1 MTMRTLPSFRA
12 ARMRT
17 AALALLAPALLGG
30 CDLVVMNP
38 AGDVARQQA
47 HLILWS
53 TGLMLLIIVPVIA
66 LTVLFA
72 WKYRHTNEDA
82 EYRPNWDHSTGLEL
96 IIWSAP
102 LLIVIALGALTWIST
117 HSLDPYRPLARIA
130 PGQPVAKNAKPL
142 EIQVVSLD
150 WKWLFI
156 YPDDRIAVVN
166 ELVIPVDA
174 AVQFS
179 LTSGTV
185 MNSFFVPQLGSMIA
199 TMNGMVTHLHLQADH
214 VGDYY
219 GQSAQF
225 SGKGFADMHF
235 MLRAVS
241 REEYAQWLSQVRQSK
256 NKLDDGAYLELA
268 RTSDRSPILQ
278 FGSIQEGIFDAIAA
292 RKLNV
297 GHNPTSSISH

>member
-1 MTMRTLPSFRA
+1 MQESYSVGGGVLDPQGPVASGNAQILINSVGIMLVIVIPTILATLAFAWWFRA
-12 ARMRT
+12 SNKKAT
-17 AALALLAPALLGG
+17 
-30 CDLVVMNP
+30 
-38 AGDVARQQA
+38 
-47 HLILWS
+47 
-53 TGLMLLIIVPVIA
+53 
-66 LTVLFA
+66 
-72 WKYRHTNEDA
+72 
-82 EYRPNWDHSTGLEL
+82 YRPNWAHSGHLEL
-96 IIWSAP
+96 IVWGIP
-102 LLIVIALGALTWIST
+102 LLVVLFLSGLIWIGS
-117 HSLDPYRPLARIA
+117 HDLDPARPLARSDKTID
-130 PGQPVAKNAKPL
+130 
-142 EIQVVSLD
+142 IQVVSLD

-235 MLRAVS
+235 TLRAVS
-241 REEYAQWLSQVRQSK
+241 REEYSQWLSQVRQSK